1 MKRLFKSVIAAAIA
15 ASCVL
20 SLTSCGFMDFMNKLE
35 KTKNP
40 ESSSSVLD
48 SSGSVSDNTE
58 SGVSSDDSSSY
69 TDNSS
74 SSGSYSDSC
83 DDKYEDYKKA
93 FDLLLANDI
102 IPVTASGNSGF
113 KEGVQP
119 FGCISGSF
127 TVGEAAMKAMLD
139 KTEESINNSSSEFTL
154 DITVER
160 DAIIYDYK
168 FKEQIPA
175 ESLEISKDVAE
186 KSFEDSATIDKL
198 KPLMKLMVQY
208 VKLDNPKLVMQYTNA
223 DGSLIFRKVFDKSIL
238 RKRWR
243 KNAKT

>member
-1 MKRLFKSVIAAAIA
+1 MKRLFKSVIAVAIA

-74 SSGSYSDSC
+74 SSGSYSDSSSSS
-83 DDKYEDYKKA
+83 DSSKA
-93 FDLLLANDI
+93 GSDSK
-102 IPVTASGNSGF
+102 ASSSSVSSGTSGGTESGT
-113 KEGVQP
+113 KLYGTVEEM
-119 FGCISGSF
+119 FGS
-127 TVGEAAMKAMLD
+127 AAMKAMLD

-238 RKRWR
+238 DK
-243 KNAKT
+243 

>member
-1 MKRLFKSVIAAAIA
+1 MKRLFKSVIAVAIA

-74 SSGSYSDSC
+74 SSGSYSDSSSSS
-83 DDKYEDYKKA
+83 DSSKA
-93 FDLLLANDI
+93 DSDSKAGSDSK
-102 IPVTASGNSGF
+102 ASSSSVSSGTSGGTESGT
-113 KEGVQP
+113 KLYATVEEL
-119 FGCISGSF
+119 FGS
-127 TVGEAAMKAMLD
+127 AAMKSMLD
-139 KTEESINNSSSEFTL
+139 KTEETINSSSSEFTL

-238 RKRWR
+238 DK
-243 KNAKT
+243 